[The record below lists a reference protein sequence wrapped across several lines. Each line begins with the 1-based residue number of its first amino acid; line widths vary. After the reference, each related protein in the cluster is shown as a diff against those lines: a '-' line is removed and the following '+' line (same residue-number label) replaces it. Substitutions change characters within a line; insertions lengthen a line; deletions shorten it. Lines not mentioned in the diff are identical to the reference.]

1 MTWGLLFLLAII
13 TIASRVLPMS
23 LLPTPTGRLAEILD
37 ALPAPLFA
45 SLAVLALLGDG
56 NRPSPPV
63 LLATAAALLGAAHR
77 SLALTLVC
85 GIAGFLLGQAVTS

>member
-1 MTWGLLFLLAII
+1 MTWGLLFLLAVI
-13 TIASRVLPMS
+13 TIASRVRPMT
-23 LLPTPTGRLAEILD
+23 LLPTPTGRLAEILE

-45 SLAVLALLGDG
+45 SLAALALLGDG
-56 NRPSPPV
+56 NRPSPPA
-63 LLATAAALLGAAHR
+63 LLATAAALLGATRR